1 MKSKGRYLII
11 LTIIILLAGGYVFAK
26 SRLNL
31 VLNNQDFNHKAYSF
45 VNVDDFFRRVDNNA
59 SKYED
64 LNIFIINTDGS
75 QYNIKTDIKDIYKSL
90 DLELE
95 SNDLIPV
102 TKDFKIKYVASNK
115 YKSIEEIEAI
125 SLVDDKEVVLYDYQ
139 KEKVLNNSTY
149 TVENNDDLGNL
160 LNFQAYLIRFDKED
174 KELNLEYGHS
184 INLERNGDYK
194 LNIFNIEDNFSK
206 EVIVTV
212 KKSEL
217 IKENPKVELP
227 PVPPVDSGV
236 TGKLKNINVLV
247 NKQYHLGSGDVPSL
261 ARVPANYALN
271 SSYFAHPKAVAS
283 FIEMVDTME
292 AEIGKRIIITSAYRS
307 YQYQK
312 DLFNRYVARDGLA
325 AAERYSARPGQSE
338 HQTGLAIDVSV
349 PNDSFL
355 NFGGSPQS
363 QWINNNAH
371 RFGFIVRFQEGK
383 EGITGYMP
391 EPWHLRYLEPDLAT
405 KVFLS
410 KLTYDEYYLAY
421 LQ

>member
-149 TVENNDDLGNL
+149 IVENKEDLSKL
-160 LNFQAYLIRFDKED
+160 LNFKAYLLRFNKED
-174 KELNLEYGHS
+174 KEVNLGYDHS
-184 INLERNGDYK
+184 INLENNGDYN
-194 LNIFNIEDNFSK
+194 LIIFNKDNNFNK
-206 EVIVTV
+206 EVNVIV
-212 KKSEL
+212 KKPVVINE
-217 IKENPKVELP
+217 KPKVELP
-227 PVPPVDSGV
+227 TGPQEENVV
-236 TGKLKNINVLV
+236 TGRLNNINVLV

-261 ARVPANYALN
+261 ARVPDTYALS
-271 SSYFAHPKAVAS
+271 SSYFAHPKLVAS
-283 FIEMVDTME
+283 FIEMVDTMDS
-292 AEIGKRIIITSAYRS
+292 EINKRIIITSAYRS

-410 KLTYDEYYLAY
+410 KLTYDEYYLDY